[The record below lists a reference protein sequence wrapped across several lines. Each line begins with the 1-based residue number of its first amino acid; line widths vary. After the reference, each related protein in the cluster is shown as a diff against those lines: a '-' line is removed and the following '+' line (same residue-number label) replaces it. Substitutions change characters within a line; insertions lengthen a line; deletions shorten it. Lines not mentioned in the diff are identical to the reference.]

1 MRLAKDLREFIE
13 LFLSNEV
20 EFLIVGAHAL
30 AFHGRS
36 RYTGDLDLWVRVSE
50 SNAAR
55 IERSL
60 QAFGFASIG
69 LQARDFLT
77 PDMVVQLGQP
87 PFRIDLLTGVT
98 GVDFDEAWPRRQ
110 YCAMDGLQVPF
121 IDRELLLK
129 NKRACG
135 RAQDLADIEA
145 LGESF

>member
-20 EFLIVGAHAL
+20 EFLVVGAHAL
-30 AFHGRS
+30 AFHGRA

-55 IERSL
+55 IEKAL
-60 QAFGFASIG
+60 EAFGFASTG
-69 LQARDFLT
+69 LRAQDFLT
-77 PDMVVQLGQP
+77 PDMVIQLGQP
-87 PFRIDLLTGVT
+87 PLRIDLLTGVT
-98 GVDFDEAWPRRQ
+98 GVDFDQAWRRRE
-110 YCAMDGLQVPF
+110 YCDMEGLRVPF
-121 IDRELLLK
+121 IDRELLVK

-145 LGESF
+145 LGKS